1 MDASLAYGSIGF
13 GMVIG
18 WVTYYTMRKNTKERT
33 LADITVI
40 ISALVGP
47 AVLAVFPS
55 PATDKTTMFG
65 YYGIGLAIGFF
76 LYYIFFMLVLWKA
89 PARMLGGI
97 INMDVTG
104 PSGTPAAPG
113 APPAGPTVT
122 TPTNIMEDEK
132 SRRRD

>member
-40 ISALVGP
+40 ISALIGP
-47 AVLAVFPS
+47 AVIAVFPAPVES
-55 PATDKTTMFG
+55 TKQTMFG

-76 LYYIFFMLVLWKA
+76 LYYILFVIFLWKA
-89 PARMLGGI
+89 PEKVLNAMIGTQIGKAADASAQPQQPQPQPGTGIMGDAGKSGGR
-97 INMDVTG
+97 
-104 PSGTPAAPG
+104 
-113 APPAGPTVT
+113 
-122 TPTNIMEDEK
+122 E
-132 SRRRD
+132 

>member
-97 INMDVTG
+97 INTDVTG
-104 PSGTPAAPG
+104 PSGAPAAPG
-113 APPAGPTVT
+113 GPAAGPTIT